1 MRTIIF
7 KYFDVFAKEGMQN
20 HITGFEFNLD
30 TGTVKPICCR
40 QPVYVPHK
48 SRVITAVVLETL
60 EKKNIVEDDN
70 KGH

>member
-1 MRTIIF
+1 
-7 KYFDVFAKEGMQN
+7 MQN

-40 QPVYVPHK
+40 QPVYVLHE